1 MEYILLNP
9 PDLPPTVVMSP
20 ASIMKE
26 RQGNAFDYCFI
37 LASVLIGVGYDAYI
51 INGYA
56 AAAICTGDESKRI
69 CPLLLQDTEPD
80 PSLNSRSTR
89 QVLSLLYI

>member
-1 MEYILLNP
+1 
-9 PDLPPTVVMSP
+9 
-20 ASIMKE
+20 MKE

-37 LASVLIGVGYDAYI
+37 LASVLIGVGYDAYV

-69 CPLLLQDTEPD
+69 CPLLPQDTEPD
-80 PSLNSRSTR
+80 PIPEFENDFDLADFQSSVANDCFK
-89 QVLSLLYI
+89 